1 MEKIWPAPRADES
14 EVPKAKRTPG
24 SGLIHLGAKARGG
37 RGSAVSPTSAEES
50 RWRGRRRTDQFPGQ
64 GRGPEPRKNMQVL
77 LPVGA
82 AATGSPSC

>member
-24 SGLIHLGAKARGG
+24 SGLIHLGAKTRGG

-50 RWRGRRRTDQFPGQ
+50 RTSFQARGGGRSPGRACRSSSRLALQ
-64 GRGPEPRKNMQVL
+64 PRGARVARKNL
-77 LPVGA
+77 NI
-82 AATGSPSC
+82 